1 MNFKQFEIE
10 LVEDWHKA
18 WKWASVQ
25 AMVAAGSLQ
34 PTWAMIPPYWQ
45 QRFPQAL
52 ITGVTVG
59 LLILGVVGRV
69 IQKKEQELQFESN
82 QQ

>member
-10 LVEDWHKA
+10 LVEDWRKA

-34 PTWAMIPPYWQ
+34 TTWAMIPHDWQ

-52 ITGVTVG
+52 ITGATVG

-69 IQKKEQELQFESN
+69 IQKKEQELQQDN
-82 QQ
+82 KQ